1 MGLQQQRSCVPPDG
15 IPATDTLSQQRPIL
29 QERSANW
36 PHDFNSQSTSTLKRS
51 RSSSPQENVYR
62 RRPAPTGSYFT
73 GNVHAH
79 IGLAGFS
86 AERSEK
92 QIEVELRRL
101 YRMLSQCDK
110 YQKYREKQP
119 VMTFADVVEKE
130 ARELSDKQAKEL
142 AAEQAGQKLSTQKD
156 KTVWPEFI
164 EQAFW
169 RGKPTS

>member
-1 MGLQQQRSCVPPDG
+1 
-15 IPATDTLSQQRPIL
+15 
-29 QERSANW
+29 
-36 PHDFNSQSTSTLKRS
+36 
-51 RSSSPQENVYR
+51 
-62 RRPAPTGSYFT
+62 
-73 GNVHAH
+73 
-79 IGLAGFS
+79 
-86 AERSEK
+86 
-92 QIEVELRRL
+92 
-101 YRMLSQCDK
+101 MLSQCDK